1 MLHLQNV
8 VQNSHNRMDCDS
20 LSISVAPSFI
30 GDLDPYLKKM
40 YKIEQEN
47 ITRSNSEI
55 SGKNN
60 SHQKIQKSPTLNDC
74 LRRAYSCQ
82 ANLHKEQ
89 EIFFLKSA
97 FFGYVI
103 FRDFTFLCFL
113 LKAMLLLDKQFYD
126 SLLPSSKNLYNLL
139 T

>member
-1 MLHLQNV
+1 MVFRIFHNFKSSSVYIKSLPIENQHTLSFIMLHLQNV

-47 ITRSNSEI
+47 ITRSNSAKSSEV
-55 SGKNN
+55 SGSKN
-60 SHQKIQKSPTLNDC
+60 HQKIQKSPTLNDC

-82 ANLHKEQ
+82 ANLHKEAGN
-89 EIFFLKSA
+89 K
-97 FFGYVI
+97 
-103 FRDFTFLCFL
+103 
-113 LKAMLLLDKQFYD
+113 
-126 SLLPSSKNLYNLL
+126 
-139 T
+139 

>member
-40 YKIEQEN
+40 YKIEQARGDREN
-47 ITRSNSEI
+47 NSRSNSGQNK
-55 SGKNN
+55 SKV
-60 SHQKIQKSPTLNDC
+60 QKSPTLNDC

-82 ANLHKEQ
+82 ANL
-89 EIFFLKSA
+89 
-97 FFGYVI
+97 
-103 FRDFTFLCFL
+103 
-113 LKAMLLLDKQFYD
+113 LKAMLLLDKQFYRALI
-126 SLLPSSKNLYNLL
+126 SHWKW
-139 T
+139 